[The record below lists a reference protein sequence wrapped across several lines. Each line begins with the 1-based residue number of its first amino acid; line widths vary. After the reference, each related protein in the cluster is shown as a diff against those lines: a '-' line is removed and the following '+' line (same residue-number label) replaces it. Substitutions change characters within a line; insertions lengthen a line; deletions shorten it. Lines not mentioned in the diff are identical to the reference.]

1 MLTQCC
7 QISFQIWRYGEI
19 IVPTAVFQPQRHVIQ
34 SLKSFL
40 TDVKSLGII
49 KYNMYFILFILAVSD
64 VSIVINWE
72 VVFLFTVKVMVSV
85 SHRLYIKPP

>member
-40 TDVKSLGII
+40 TDVKSLGLTLPPER
-49 KYNMYFILFILAVSD
+49 KHYKVQYVFYFVYFSCI
-64 VSIVINWE
+64 
-72 VVFLFTVKVMVSV
+72 
-85 SHRLYIKPP
+85 